1 MKDTNM
7 DRDNIEVNRNYVV
20 YPDEL
25 AFQVINP
32 PIVRRSQRDHGK
44 SMTYNL
50 GLNRNM
56 ITGIV
61 SMVKTHYRQETVK
74 KRKS

>member
-1 MKDTNM
+1 ME
-7 DRDNIEVNRNYVV
+7 RDNIEINRNYVV

-32 PIVRRSQRDHGK
+32 PIVRRTQRDHGRD
-44 SMTYNL
+44 MTYNL

-56 ITGIV
+56 VTGIV
-61 SMVKTHYRQETVK
+61 SMVKTHTRQETMK
-74 KRKS
+74 KHKS